1 MSVIEAF
8 LESSPPSFQVHSIN
22 NEGDMNNVGWVEMLK
37 GRSLLLSLSRSS
49 SLPLSLSTC
58 GSGAFLWKSSVVLR
72 LKAEGS
78 GVREVLKCV

>member
-22 NEGDMNNVGWVEMLK
+22 NEGDMNAAGWVEMLR
-37 GRSLLLSLSRSS
+37 GLSLSL
-49 SLPLSLSTC
+49 SLSHLYLSLSTC
-58 GSGAFLWKSSVVLR
+58 GSGAFLWKSSVMFR

-78 GVREVLKCV
+78 GVREVLECV